1 MRRMRGNENH
11 KEEHAQLGE
20 SLKEGRDEMNLA
32 EFPIGLITD
41 RAVDGAKTV
50 VYQDKDE
57 TLTVTGSDLL
67 GLPTALDSDV
77 IIALMHL
84 TKAKNNFQDTTV
96 KFTRYELLQVL
107 GWPDRGYY
115 YERLSESL
123 NRWVGVT
130 LVYKKSW
137 WDNATKTKG
146 NRSFHILEAAT
157 VVDRDERRA
166 LRDKNI
172 KPPLSSVRWSKE
184 FFQSFQVN
192 NIKKLDLDTYFS
204 LKSAVT
210 KQLYRFLD
218 KRFYRK
224 SECQFDLRTLACE
237 HVGISRN
244 YETWRLKQKI
254 QPAIDELTEI
264 GYLQKMPASELFA
277 KTGRNE
283 WTVRLRKNRMTGN
296 RDLESR
302 PKAES
307 RPAESKETNELVQ
320 ELVRCG
326 MAENSAQYLAKKYP
340 EERIRRQIENLEFE
354 SSQGRITKPGGW
366 LYRAIVN
373 DYGRSDDFV
382 SKADR
387 EKAALEKEELEIRK
401 RALSQVERRQRVSE
415 ANRVAQDKRIQET
428 IAAYWENLTRGER
441 EIMTELAKRAADSE
455 TLSLYEN
462 QKSPAL
468 KEALLRKS
476 IRDPYLRTKLGLG
489 AAGAGE
495 GSLDSHVESFRSDR
509 I

>member
-1 MRRMRGNENH
+1 MQGSENH
-11 KEEHAQLGE
+11 KEEPAQVAE

-41 RAVDGAKTV
+41 RAMDGAKTV
-50 VYQDKDE
+50 VYRDKDE

-84 TKAKNNFQDTTV
+84 TKAKNNFEDTTV
-96 KFTRYELLQVL
+96 EFTRYELLQIL
-107 GWPDRGYY
+107 GWSDRGYY
-115 YERLSESL
+115 YERLTESL

-166 LRDKNI
+166 LRDKNV
-172 KPPLSSVRWSKE
+172 KSPLSSVRWSKE
-184 FFQSFQVN
+184 FFQSFQAN

-204 LKSAVT
+204 LKSAIT

-218 KRFYRK
+218 KRFYKK
-224 SECQFDLRTLACE
+224 SECAFDLRTLACE

-264 GYLQKMPASELFA
+264 GYLKKMPASELFT
-277 KTGRNE
+277 KSGRNE
-283 WTVRLRKNRMTGN
+283 WTVRFRKNRTAGN
-296 RDLESR
+296 RRIESG

-307 RPAESKETNELVQ
+307 ATAEEPGAVESDKLVQ

-326 MAENSAQYLAKKYP
+326 MVENSAQYLAKNYS

-354 SSQGRITKPGGW
+354 SSQGRIAKPGGW
-366 LYRAIVN
+366 LYGAIKY
-373 DYGRSDDFV
+373 DYGRSDEFV
-382 SKADR
+382 PKAER
-387 EKAALEKEELEIRK
+387 EKAALEKEELETRK
-401 RALSQVERRQRVSE
+401 VMLSRVERRQRVSE
-415 ANRVAQDKRIQET
+415 AQRAAQEKRIQES
-428 IAAYWENLTRGER
+428 IADYWEGLTRGER
-441 EIMTELAKRAADSE
+441 EIMTELAMKSAAPE
-455 TLSLYEN
+455 TLSHYEN
-462 QKSPAL
+462 QKHSVL
-468 KEALLRKS
+468 KEALLRKT
-476 IRDPYLRTKLGLG
+476 IRDPYLRAKLGL
-489 AAGAGE
+489 ASAGAGE
-495 GSLDSHVESFRSDR
+495 GIAEPDR
-509 I
+509 RLAIDR